1 MTSQGE
7 QMNIQMNTKDQRFGL
22 VLLGAAG
29 LVALAALNSSVASFF
44 WLGAMSLGFFW
55 AHKRT
60 GQNGFIVPA
69 GVLGGIALGSLLEG
83 ITPFDGIFL
92 LGFAGGFWAIRTL
105 EPRAHA
111 WAIYPA
117 WVFTA
122 LAALIFIT
130 ENAWLISL
138 GLVLTGVYLLSKRN
152 SKPVSSHTEITIPTP
167 GKLER
172 LQVWRSQT
180 AAQSNLPEAEVL
192 RTEQLE
198 RLSKLEP
205 ENVDALF
212 GVLDTAQIERYGKS
226 LLELLR
232 T

>member
-1 MTSQGE
+1 
-7 QMNIQMNTKDQRFGL
+7 MNMQINTKDQRFGII
-22 VLLGAAG
+22 LLGVAG

-44 WLGAMSLGFFW
+44 WLGAMAFGFFW
-55 AHKRT
+55 AYRHTK
-60 GQNGFIVPA
+60 QNGFVVPA
-69 GVLGGIALGSLLEG
+69 GVLGGIAVGSLLEG

-105 EPRAHA
+105 EPRVHA

-122 LAALIFIT
+122 LAGLIFIT

-138 GLVLTGVYLLSKRN
+138 GLVLIGVYLLSKRN
-152 SKPVSSHTEITIPTP
+152 NKTVPVSSHTEIVIPTP

-172 LQVWRSQT
+172 LKLWRAET

-198 RLSKLEP
+198 RLSKLQP

-226 LLELLR
+226 LLDLLR
-232 T
+232 S

>member
-1 MTSQGE
+1 
-7 QMNIQMNTKDQRFGL
+7 MNMQINTKDQRFGI

-29 LVALAALNSSVASFF
+29 LVALAALNSNVAGFF
-44 WLGAMSLGFFW
+44 WLGAMSLGFYW
-55 AHKRT
+55 AYKNT
-60 GQNGFIVPA
+60 KQNGFVVPA
-69 GVLGGIALGSLLEG
+69 GVLGGIALGTLLEG

-92 LGFAGGFWAIRTL
+92 LGFAGGFWAIRAF
-105 EPRAHA
+105 EPRVHA

-122 LAALIFIT
+122 IAALVFVT

-138 GLVLTGVYLLSKRN
+138 ALLVMGVYWLSKRGTRSRTQAPIN
-152 SKPVSSHTEITIPTP
+152 EIIIPVP

-180 AAQSNLPEAEVL
+180 AAQQNLPEAEVL

-198 RLSKLEP
+198 RLAKLEP
-205 ENVDALF
+205 ENVDSLF

-226 LLELLR
+226 LLEVLR
-232 T
+232 S